1 MYIDKIL
8 TMKWQL
14 KNGCLDR
21 CFGFFSPRI
30 FDKILTQNFYLELY
44 TEELNFMREQENLL
58 YNIMRLMRSN
68 LSIALNI
75 AKYVGFP

>member
-21 CFGFFSPRI
+21 CFGFFSSRI
-30 FDKILTQNFYLELY
+30 FDKILTQNFYLY
-44 TEELNFMREQENLL
+44 TEEPNFMREQENLL
-58 YNIMRLMRSN
+58 HVIMRLMRSN
-68 LSIALNI
+68 SSITLN
-75 AKYVGFP
+75 KVQ

>member
-21 CFGFFSPRI
+21 CFGFFSSQI
-30 FDKILTQNFYLELY
+30 FDKILTQNFYLDLY
-44 TEELNFMREQENLL
+44 SEELNFMREQENLL
-58 YNIMRLMRSN
+58 YDIMRLMRSN
-68 LSIALNI
+68 LSIALN
-75 AKYVGFP
+75 KVKHVGLP